1 MSEIP
6 GPVIDAARR
15 LAAGG
20 RLRSASMEE
29 LAREAGVS
37 RVTLYRRGATRAAI
51 VAALRERLAQ
61 EEREALWP
69 ALAADGTAR
78 ERLEA
83 ALALVCRHQRGE
95 RSSCWTRSAPS
106 CSDEI
111 YHEPGDE
118 ALTRPEFTA
127 PFRRLLLDGA
137 VDGTLRAVDDVDE
150 AATVL
155 YNGVYLDVRAP
166 APPPPL
172 VGRAGAARRRRAWR
186 WTGCGRDRAAAAR
199 RRASTGRASSC

>member
-6 GPVIDAARR
+6 GSVIDAARR
-15 LAAGG
+15 LAADG
-20 RLRSASMEE
+20 RLRSTSMEE

-51 VAALRERLAQ
+51 TSALRERLAQ

-69 ALAADGTAR
+69 ALAGDGSAR

-83 ALALVCRHQRGE
+83 ALRIVCDTNEESLELLDEVG
-95 RSSCWTRSAPS
+95 PS
-106 CSDEI
+106 LSDEI
-111 YHEPGDE
+111 YHQPGDE

-137 VDGTLRAVDDVDE
+137 ADGTLRAFDDVDE

-155 YNGVYLDVRAP
+155 YNQVIWTYLHLRRRHRWSAERARR
-166 APPPPL
+166 AVVEMAL
-172 VGRAGAARRRRAWR
+172 VGARA
-186 WTGCGRDRAAAAR
+186 
-199 RRASTGRASSC
+199 